1 MQPRILVSLP
11 LYGGV
16 GYDRFISSFNDLTN
30 WGGHM
35 GVTFVLQII
44 SNESLLPRARNLG
57 VQKLLENQNE
67 FTHILFV
74 DGDMGF
80 RPYRLQRL
88 LSWDKPMV
96 GCPGPVKFIYWDR
109 IYDAV
114 LRGKDLQSFALRYA
128 VNFLDGD
135 GFQATNGFAKVRDM
149 GCCFFLAKTAA
160 IVEMTQRYP
169 DLQCHSMSHVNG
181 KPVPGKFCYTF
192 FDTAKGEDDRYLE
205 CDHAFMHRWR
215 SLGIDHDIWAD
226 MTGDLAHVGMYHF
239 QGSMAEYYF
248 GEEMA
253 DQIVAHTTMWGSEL
267 PPKEEEEVA
276 ANG

>member
-1 MQPRILVSLP
+1 MNPRVLVSLP

-16 GYDRFISSFNDLTN
+16 CYDRFLTSFHNMVN
-30 WGGHM
+30 WGNQVGIK
-35 GVTFVLQII
+35 FVLQVI

-57 VQKLLENQNE
+57 IQKLLENRHE

-80 RPYRLQRL
+80 EFYRFQRL
-88 LSWDKPMV
+88 MEWDKPMI
-96 GCPGPVKFIYWDR
+96 GCPGPVKFIYWDN

-128 VNFLDGD
+128 VNFLDGE
-135 GFQATNGFAKVRDM
+135 GFQATNGFTKVRDM
-149 GCCFFLAKTAA
+149 GCCFFLCKTEA
-160 IVEMTQRYP
+160 IVEMAQHYP
-169 DLQCHSMSHVNG
+169 QLQCHSMSHVNG
-181 KPVPGKFCYTF
+181 MPVPGEHCFTF
-192 FDTAKGEDDRYLE
+192 FDTAKDENGRYLE

-215 SLGIDHDIWAD
+215 SMGEDHDIWAD
-226 MTGDLAHVGMYHF
+226 MTGDLTHVGMYHF
-239 QGSMAEYYF
+239 KGSMSEFYF

-253 DQIVAHTTMWGSEL
+253 TQVSALTTKWGAEL
-267 PPKEEEEVA
+267 PPKEEETA